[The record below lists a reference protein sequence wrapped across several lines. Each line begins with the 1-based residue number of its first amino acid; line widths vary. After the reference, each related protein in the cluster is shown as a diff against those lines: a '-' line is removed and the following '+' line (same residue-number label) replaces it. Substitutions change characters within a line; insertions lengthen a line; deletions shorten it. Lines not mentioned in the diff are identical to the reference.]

1 MSGEEGSVGLPW
13 CQGCSHG
20 VIQVDWGRSPS
31 QTHGSPRSWFWG
43 WGQGERALSRLLSP
57 NAGSGGVVAGRVWQ
71 QCRGAGGD
79 DRATLPLSESAR
91 RSAGRCGQRC
101 PLTVT
106 FKGLLPPA
114 HEPRHSQPPAGLL
127 QQDAAQQPPLTPGL
141 GSRRQRG
148 GPLGLAWSGCPP
160 PRRGSVPRA
169 SALLRCRIRRWGPAP
184 AQPPAPRSAQA
195 GCGALQMD
203 PGPRGGPGD
212 IPKPVAEHPGSSF
225 PPAVTFLPTLHHAL
239 PGLGRAHLPPINL
252 MTISQPELAP

>member
-1 MSGEEGSVGLPW
+1 MASSGKGVIGKWLEALLGGQWVSGEEGSVGLPW
-13 CQGCSHG
+13 CQGCPHG
-20 VIQVDWGRSPS
+20 VTQVDRGRSPS
-31 QTHGSPRSWFWG
+31 QTHGSSRSWFWG

-57 NAGSGGVVAGRVWQ
+57 NAGSGGVVAGRVWR

-127 QQDAAQQPPLTPGL
+127 QQDPAQQPPLTPGL
-141 GSRRQRG
+141 GSRHQRG

-169 SALLRCRIRRWGPAP
+169 SLPCCGAGSGGGAPLLRSHQLPAL
-184 AQPPAPRSAQA
+184 PRP
-195 GCGALQMD
+195 GAVPSD
-203 PGPRGGPGD
+203 GPRTQGWPW
-212 IPKPVAEHPGSSF
+212 
-225 PPAVTFLPTLHHAL
+225 
-239 PGLGRAHLPPINL
+239 
-252 MTISQPELAP
+252 